1 MTVSD
6 SSLLSQYLVHNTRVY
21 LRLFE
26 VSKACI
32 SKAIFKNPG
41 ITKMILQKKNRL
53 EGLILLNIKTSY
65 RAVKNFQYELEMD

>member
-6 SSLLSQYLVHNTRVY
+6 SSLLSQYLAHNRRVY
-21 LRLFE
+21 LRVFE

-32 SKAIFKNPG
+32 TKAIFKNSG
-41 ITKMILQKKNRL
+41 ITKMILQKKNKP
-53 EGLILLNIKTSY
+53 EGLILLNIRTSY